1 MNHTQ
6 NTYIASLLG
15 YDGTEDENEQQDLS
29 SKTPEEL
36 LAMCQPYLAK
46 LLARQELTAEE
57 AEAHAAIIAEARRQ
71 HDALRAREMAE
82 RLERLSQE

>member
-1 MNHTQ
+1 
-6 NTYIASLLG
+6 
-15 YDGTEDENEQQDLS
+15 
-29 SKTPEEL
+29 
-36 LAMCQPYLAK
+36 MCQPYLAK

-71 HDALRAREMAE
+71 HDALRALEMAE